1 MASFTVVGGAAP
13 SPLKC
18 PPSGIA
24 KRAIQRGPTLWFWG
38 PTPKR
43 FHVWRTTTP
52 INSGIV

>member
-24 KRAIQRGPTLWFWG
+24 KRVIQRGPSSRFLG
-38 PTPKR
+38 PNPETICK
-43 FHVWRTTTP
+43 
-52 INSGIV
+52 NSVSCE